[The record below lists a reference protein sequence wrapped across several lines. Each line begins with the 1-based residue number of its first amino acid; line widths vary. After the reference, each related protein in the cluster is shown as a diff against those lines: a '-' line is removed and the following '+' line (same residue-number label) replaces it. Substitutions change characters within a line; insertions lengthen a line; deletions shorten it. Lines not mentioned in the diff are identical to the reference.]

1 MKKHI
6 YVLLPLFTGIIILF
20 LASFSGDNTDYP
32 GGAPAGYTGSPFDG
46 KTCTQCHGGAASN
59 VEGWITSDI
68 PGDGYMP
75 GTTYTITVTVSGSGK
90 KGFEVSPHDQS
101 GNLLGTLVAGS
112 GNKLVGGGKYVTQSS
127 SPTSNPS
134 IWTFSWIAP
143 EAGTGEVT
151 FYGAF
156 TVSEPV
162 TKLSTLVVQEST
174 LAPLAVVASAT
185 PQSIYYGD
193 STLLNVVASGGT
205 GNYAYTWNS
214 IPAGFLSNEQ
224 SPWAKP
230 LEPTKYIALVSDGMQ
245 TVSDTVEVDVFPL
258 GIGSANGPVT
268 VNVFPNPAKGSFRV
282 LVDGLYPG
290 ISSIRIYD
298 ITGRLIRKFER
309 NDRSYGREFS
319 VDLSGEKPGV
329 YFVKT
334 MLLNSEYSTTLILAE

>member
-1 MKKHI
+1 MKKYI
-6 YVLLPLFTGIIILF
+6 YVLLPLFTGIIVLF

-32 GGAPAGYTGSPFDG
+32 GGAPSGYTGSPFDN
-46 KTCTQCHGGAASN
+46 KDCTQCHGGNSST

-68 PGDGYMP
+68 PPAGYTP

-90 KGFEVSPHDQS
+90 KGFEVSPHDLS

-174 LAPLAVVASAT
+174 LIPLTVVASAT
-185 PQSIYYGD
+185 PQAIYYGD
-193 STLLNVVASGGT
+193 STHLNVVASGGT
-205 GNYAYTWNS
+205 GTFTYTWNS

-230 LEPTKYIALVSDGMQ
+230 LEPTKYVALVSDGTQ

-258 GIGSANGPVT
+258 GIGLANGAHKVT
-268 VNVFPNPAKGSFRV
+268 VFPNPAKGSFHV
-282 LVDGLYPG
+282 SVDGLFPG

-298 ITGRLIRKFER
+298 ITGRLIRKFEN
-309 NDRSYGREFS
+309 NDLSYGREFS

-334 MLLNSEYSTTLILAE
+334 TLLDSEYSATLILIQ